1 MKSLGLNSRGFITI
15 SIQFVLITSVAALFF
30 AFARYLQTLGLD
42 AGSIGTI
49 LSADALAALVLQPVL
64 ATVIHVRTAR
74 YWLVAGSVLL
84 ATSLV
89 FLAQA
94 TEPELLIIL
103 RLMQGS
109 GFICVLTSLMV
120 LLVPLIPA
128 GMSGRAF
135 GWISLVRLI
144 PYAVVPFVLDLCA
157 ATPSAFPYILHTA
170 AVIALVPVAMM
181 FLLPVQTDPGNA
193 DISSAPGFAGLRTSL
208 GSLPV
213 NMLLLSSL
221 LFYCGYSAL
230 FFFLKQFVE
239 GMGLGGVSLFFT
251 TMTLVMFVVRV
262 LGSSVFDQFNK
273 MHFYT
278 GGLAL
283 VAFSYALLPVCT
295 SGAGLVGLAV
305 VFGLGGGVAMPL
317 QAALMFD
324 LSVPQVRALNQ
335 NLLLVMMQ
343 GGFFLG
349 PLLGGHVLE
358 QWNFTVFFIVLAVCT
373 MIAAGLVF
381 TPNIFKVFS

>member
-128 GMSGRAF
+128 GMSGRALAGF
-135 GWISLVRLI
+135 LW
-144 PYAVVPFVLDLCA
+144 CA
-157 ATPSAFPYILHTA
+157 LFPML
-170 AVIALVPVAMM
+170 L
-181 FLLPVQTDPGNA
+181 FLLFLIFVQQPP
-193 DISSAPGFAGLRTSL
+193 APFPIFCILR
-208 GSLPV
+208 
-213 NMLLLSSL
+213 
-221 LFYCGYSAL
+221 
-230 FFFLKQFVE
+230 Q
-239 GMGLGGVSLFFT
+239 
-251 TMTLVMFVVRV
+251 
-262 LGSSVFDQFNK
+262 
-273 MHFYT
+273 
-278 GGLAL
+278 
-283 VAFSYALLPVCT
+283 
-295 SGAGLVGLAV
+295 
-305 VFGLGGGVAMPL
+305 
-317 QAALMFD
+317 
-324 LSVPQVRALNQ
+324 
-335 NLLLVMMQ
+335 
-343 GGFFLG
+343 
-349 PLLGGHVLE
+349 
-358 QWNFTVFFIVLAVCT
+358 
-373 MIAAGLVF
+373 
-381 TPNIFKVFS
+381 